1 MARFRHYWSIICWR
15 MIRRFLLWFLCQ
27 VLPEFLFLT
36 VDFLMFIKV
45 SFLTKGLITSCM
57 FTHKRTFSSVHSQ
70 MVKKVVP
77 LSENHVTSIIVTFQY
92 FNVTIGLWVFISID
106 PELVSPRKCFSNF
119 KVLCSKVLAIYYF
132 DLNSFRYLS
141 LYDVIF

>member
-1 MARFRHYWSIICWR
+1 MDRFRHEWSIICGGKIW
-15 MIRRFLLWFLCQ
+15 RFLLWFLCQ
-27 VLPEFLFLT
+27 VLPEFLFLP
-36 VDFLMFIKV
+36 VDFLMLIKV
-45 SFLTKGLITSCM
+45 SFLTKRLITPCM
-57 FTHKRTFSSVHSQ
+57 LTHKRAFSCVHSQ

-92 FNVTIGLWVFISID
+92 FNVTIRLRVFISID
-106 PELVSPRKCFSNF
+106 PELVSPRKGFSNF

-141 LYDVIF
+141 LYDVII